1 MKRLFTLIALACV
14 VGSMNLLAQTTETI
28 DFRGFNTSWGN
39 PASSLDWDGN
49 YITGISQGG
58 TTVRKFSD
66 DAPTITISVAN
77 TGAWQIGHD
86 SDHDNVSY
94 LQRKDGVGDQ
104 SVFIHNLNAGD
115 KVYVYVSKDN
125 ECYNVS
131 HTTDTNGGLS
141 YGQHFTMNLPGTVE
155 ISVRGNYVGI
165 DYIRVEKAEQSTDEN
180 AAVYSYDPGIESY
193 DLYWVN
199 KNVSY
204 ESRSAGF
211 PLDFNDYDAIIM
223 WNLSDGTP
231 LNKRIAISQVDNN
244 GSTIVPWVYQHD
256 YNPSWGNESA
266 GLLNRW
272 AWHNFSVCDLKAGDR
287 VVVTYKNAHYDENNP
302 DNQNVG
308 FAKIGSRQDAGN
320 VDGTIEYHGC
330 AGFKDINNNGVQDED
345 EPFISAGLNLTGK
358 ETQYKDMVSYPI
370 TVTEDGHLDFAL
382 AGDVLLKKIEIYSD
396 HQASMVHRYNGSLDA
411 GYTSYFN
418 VTGQLEAKSHVI
430 PGGLQVHVG
439 NEDEDQHATVVASAY
454 TPVVTVYDENHYKI
468 ARNDNSTGLFS
479 GDLTTN
485 LPTNGTYY
493 TFVPEVSGTMSLRFY
508 TSSINYLWPG
518 ADGLIRDASNT
529 SNEYATNASCPYYLI
544 DVDANGNKTVK
555 NNISYNGN
563 QLVEGGNWSN
573 INVEAGHTYYLF
585 GAWQSGASANNWDEW
600 ADTKKSRYLAGV
612 PKLLDVTFAAS
623 KMVYPLAKWIEN
635 ASTADDNLAYLKGY
649 KYVKVKKMS
658 GGITSCEP
666 YLDGTTLKIRN
677 IQYATGDVDHAGV
690 VLIEIT
696 DDLNNYN
703 RADPVFALTVAY
715 DASYHSTSST
725 PEAQRGHTW
734 DFSSNP
740 LNGLKWNTYSNY
752 ADVTPLG
759 TYYTDYFGGNT
770 TVNTSSLL
778 YDEMNW
784 QDNHGIDN
792 TDWTF
797 NYRMKVLED
806 SYDPQFLNH
815 YDMVGDNADM
825 MWDSE
830 GMVIMAGATKNSI
843 FNEFKGNDIHA
854 STTDPD
860 RYIGLWP
867 GDSEHPSEFIIPWL
881 DKDDRVIIWMGSGTG
896 PESETT
902 EMVFNITNALD
913 AEYKEISATDNYI
926 AGGSHWDGAT
936 GDPYYRGCYHFFAKE
951 HGDMR
956 FKLVGGTMCK
966 IYKIQIYHGDRI
978 NTNEIKGATENDKFL
993 LWSRDNDPNDNTGK
1007 EIGPTY
1013 NWTLN
1018 YFGKD
1023 QKLADGTDGVNNGIP
1038 VYDARP
1044 IKTGVGINLN
1054 GFTTSTETDPTKPT
1068 YNTFKYTHDYG
1079 QIGTFRMRGKD
1090 MEKNMKYVADY
1101 AEHNVTVA
1109 YQETMKYP
1117 YTWDFKDMIG
1127 FGSSNFLYE
1136 DQFSVTRPEWYESE
1150 PLWNTSYE
1158 KSSTDLSLWGKA
1170 AGNAQDYALRL
1181 STQEHPEN
1189 YPQDNIF
1196 ESAQDIDGNQL
1207 WANGAVV
1214 PETQGLWFH
1223 TPDQITL
1230 NSSMRVYSDG
1240 MSVGGNPIWQYNMV
1254 VPNVPAGAAVYMRI
1268 KKAQNYLVQKYKF
1281 AGSEASELT
1290 LIPVDKKNTND
1301 PDEWIAAIK
1310 NSGETKKNLTLS
1322 FVGYTLEKLAVS
1334 TDPKAIGQ
1342 TGYATE
1348 SRARDIDHELT
1359 SYLTGKD
1366 IKAYTAAVSN
1376 DYSKVVLSQF
1386 GATEESAKILPAA
1399 QDGDMAGCILYHDGG
1414 TKNADGTTNR
1424 TVSILDGGFHV
1435 FVPDMHDKENADRM
1449 VDIEDNQLK
1458 AFEPTKDS
1466 YTLNALTSENRL
1478 AQIANTTTTNLILS
1492 AKKMYD
1498 GSSTDLGNG
1507 YDVFFIRP
1515 TSSTG
1520 AAIKKCSSY
1529 IQVPTSKMVP
1539 LSGGGGGNAKLSI
1552 VFEDELFGEINNG
1565 IATGISEVN
1574 ERNASDGKAEWYSLD
1589 GQKLNGVPTA
1599 KGLYIVNGRK
1609 VLVK

>member
-635 ASTADDNLAYLKGY
+635 ASTADDNLAYVKGY

>member
-1 MKRLFTLIALACV
+1 
-14 VGSMNLLAQTTETI
+14 
-28 DFRGFNTSWGN
+28 
-39 PASSLDWDGN
+39 
-49 YITGISQGG
+49 
-58 TTVRKFSD
+58 
-66 DAPTITISVAN
+66 
-77 TGAWQIGHD
+77 
-86 SDHDNVSY
+86 
-94 LQRKDGVGDQ
+94 
-104 SVFIHNLNAGD
+104 
-115 KVYVYVSKDN
+115 
-125 ECYNVS
+125 
-131 HTTDTNGGLS
+131 
-141 YGQHFTMNLPGTVE
+141 
-155 ISVRGNYVGI
+155 
-165 DYIRVEKAEQSTDEN
+165 
-180 AAVYSYDPGIESY
+180 
-193 DLYWVN
+193 
-199 KNVSY
+199 
-204 ESRSAGF
+204 
-211 PLDFNDYDAIIM
+211 
-223 WNLSDGTP
+223 
-231 LNKRIAISQVDNN
+231 
-244 GSTIVPWVYQHD
+244 
-256 YNPSWGNESA
+256 
-266 GLLNRW
+266 
-272 AWHNFSVCDLKAGDR
+272 
-287 VVVTYKNAHYDENNP
+287 
-302 DNQNVG
+302 
-308 FAKIGSRQDAGN
+308 
-320 VDGTIEYHGC
+320 
-330 AGFKDINNNGVQDED
+330 
-345 EPFISAGLNLTGK
+345 
-358 ETQYKDMVSYPI
+358 
-370 TVTEDGHLDFAL
+370 
-382 AGDVLLKKIEIYSD
+382 
-396 HQASMVHRYNGSLDA
+396 
-411 GYTSYFN
+411 
-418 VTGQLEAKSHVI
+418 
-430 PGGLQVHVG
+430 
-439 NEDEDQHATVVASAY
+439 
-454 TPVVTVYDENHYKI
+454 
-468 ARNDNSTGLFS
+468 
-479 GDLTTN
+479 
-485 LPTNGTYY
+485 
-493 TFVPEVSGTMSLRFY
+493 
-508 TSSINYLWPG
+508 
-518 ADGLIRDASNT
+518 
-529 SNEYATNASCPYYLI
+529 
-544 DVDANGNKTVK
+544 
-555 NNISYNGN
+555 
-563 QLVEGGNWSN
+563 
-573 INVEAGHTYYLF
+573 
-585 GAWQSGASANNWDEW
+585 
-600 ADTKKSRYLAGV
+600 
-612 PKLLDVTFAAS
+612 
-623 KMVYPLAKWIEN
+623 
-635 ASTADDNLAYLKGY
+635 
-649 KYVKVKKMS
+649 
-658 GGITSCEP
+658 
-666 YLDGTTLKIRN
+666 
-677 IQYATGDVDHAGV
+677 
-690 VLIEIT
+690 
-696 DDLNNYN
+696 
-703 RADPVFALTVAY
+703 
-715 DASYHSTSST
+715 
-725 PEAQRGHTW
+725 
-734 DFSSNP
+734 
-740 LNGLKWNTYSNY
+740 
-752 ADVTPLG
+752 
-759 TYYTDYFGGNT
+759 
-770 TVNTSSLL
+770 
-778 YDEMNW
+778 
-784 QDNHGIDN
+784 
-792 TDWTF
+792 
-797 NYRMKVLED
+797 
-806 SYDPQFLNH
+806 
-815 YDMVGDNADM
+815 
-825 MWDSE
+825 
-830 GMVIMAGATKNSI
+830 
-843 FNEFKGNDIHA
+843 
-854 STTDPD
+854 
-860 RYIGLWP
+860 
-867 GDSEHPSEFIIPWL
+867 
-881 DKDDRVIIWMGSGTG
+881 
-896 PESETT
+896 
-902 EMVFNITNALD
+902 
-913 AEYKEISATDNYI
+913 
-926 AGGSHWDGAT
+926 
-936 GDPYYRGCYHFFAKE
+936 
-951 HGDMR
+951 
-956 FKLVGGTMCK
+956 
-966 IYKIQIYHGDRI
+966 
-978 NTNEIKGATENDKFL
+978 
-993 LWSRDNDPNDNTGK
+993 
-1007 EIGPTY
+1007 
-1013 NWTLN
+1013 
-1018 YFGKD
+1018 
-1023 QKLADGTDGVNNGIP
+1023 